1 MKKKKVVIK
10 KDKNNK
16 KVKLKLVKTEKTLAQ
31 RLSLKDETVHFSIAI
46 FLIFITIFLIASAF
60 NFAGPIGEFLYKYL
74 YMFMGIG
81 YYLLPIS
88 ALIFSITFL
97 KDIEKKF
104 TKIKMFGFGLFL
116 ISGLGFIELVFG
128 GGGYLGMI
136 ISKTQDYLGAPMAVV
151 LSLIFL
157 IISQVII
164 FDGIPKINRK
174 KNNIRKVKYSEEL
187 SEEEEKKILESSE
200 SPKNSTQKLFSFKKD
215 NLNNHS
221 EGDSI
226 EKKEE
231 KKIFKI
237 SAFEKNKSEKDGDSM
252 TKKIMEN
259 NNKFSDSKVILPP
272 TNLLSK
278 DKGKVNAGDVKERAN
293 LIKSTL
299 FSFGI
304 SVEIESVSVGPT
316 VTRYSIRPAIGV
328 KVSKIAALND
338 DLALALAA
346 KSIIIQTPIP
356 GQSLVGIEIPN
367 KIAAMVGAGS
377 LFSSDEFQNSEFD
390 LPLAIG
396 KDIAGKTVVIGMEKT
411 PHMLIAGATGAGK
424 SVTVHAILNSMLYKH
439 GPDSLKFIL
448 IDPKRVEMTLY
459 EGIPHLL
466 TPVIKDPKKAILSLR

>member
-1 MKKKKVVIK
+1 MRKKKVVIK

-16 KVKLKLVKTEKTLAQ
+16 KIKLKLVKTKKTLGQ
-31 RLSLKDETVHFSIAI
+31 RLNLKNETIHFSIAI
-46 FLIFITIFLIASAF
+46 FLIFITIFLVASAF
-60 NFAGPIGEFLYKYL
+60 SSAGPIGEFLYKYL
-74 YMFMGIG
+74 HIFMGIG

-88 ALIFSITFL
+88 AFIFAITFL

-104 TKIKMFGFGLFL
+104 TKIKMFGFITFL
-116 ISGLGFIELVFG
+116 ISGLGFIELVFEK
-128 GGGYLGMI
+128 GGYLGLV
-136 ISKTQDYLGAPMAVV
+136 ISKTQNYLGVPMAIV

-174 KNNIRKVKYSEEL
+174 KKTIREAEYFEEL
-187 SEEEEKKILESSE
+187 SAEEERKILESST
-200 SPKNSTQKLFSFKKD
+200 SLKKSTQKLFSFKKKDSD
-215 NLNNHS
+215 NES
-221 EGDSI
+221 EMDKL

-231 KKIFKI
+231 KRIFKI
-237 SAFEKNKSEKDGDSM
+237 SAFEKNKSEKDSDSM
-252 TKKIMEN
+252 TKKIMD
-259 NNKFSDSKVILPP
+259 NNKFSDSRVILPP
-272 TNLLSK
+272 INLLSR
-278 DKGKVNAGDVKERAN
+278 DKGKVNAGDIKERAN

-316 VTRYSIRPAIGV
+316 VTRYSLRPAIGV

-367 KIAAMVGAGS
+367 KNAAMVGAGS

-396 KDIAGKTVVIGMEKT
+396 KDIAGKTIVIGMEKT